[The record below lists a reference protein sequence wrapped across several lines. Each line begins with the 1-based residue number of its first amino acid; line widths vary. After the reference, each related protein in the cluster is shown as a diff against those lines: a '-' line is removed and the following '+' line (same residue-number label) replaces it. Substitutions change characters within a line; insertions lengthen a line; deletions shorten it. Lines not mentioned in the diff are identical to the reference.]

1 MFKKLNLF
9 KFCYYFDEL
18 RKKIER
24 IQKLIREHHLDIP
37 DGSEES
43 LEDWESDEDE
53 VQTMDIDHEEFPE
66 VMNTPEKTTINRLLQ
81 GCNESSPKKHSNG
94 P

>member
-37 DGSEES
+37 DGSEDS
-43 LEDWESDEDE
+43 LENW
-53 VQTMDIDHEEFPE
+53 
-66 VMNTPEKTTINRLLQ
+66 
-81 GCNESSPKKHSNG
+81 
-94 P
+94 